1 MKSIWIFLLKLL
13 QMSVLKSDDA
23 FLKYL
28 CQFIDVN
35 EDSMQELIIKAR
47 ETFQILHLKKNEVFV
62 KENEVCLHFCF
73 VESGI
78 LQHSIEVLDEEK
90 TTYLALRNSVTSSLS
105 SFLFGKQSRK
115 SIKAIADCKLWIID
129 LKTFKDLIE
138 NNKAFHQFYYNV
150 IEKQICLIDDYR
162 IDLLTLTPEER
173 YKKLLST
180 EPKLLQ
186 EVPLHYLSSFLGIS
200 SRHMSRIRKNIL

>member
-1 MKSIWIFLLKLL
+1 MSISKTN
-13 QMSVLKSDDA
+13 DA
-23 FLKYL
+23 FLDYL
-28 CQFIDVN
+28 CQFIDMN
-35 EDSMQELIIKAR
+35 EKSTLDLILKAR
-47 ETFQILHLKKNEVFV
+47 EKFQVLDLKKNDYFV
-62 KENEVCLHFCF
+62 KEGEVCRHFCF

-105 SFLFGKQSRK
+105 SFLFGKTSRK
-115 SIKAIADCKLWIID
+115 SIKAIADCKLWIVD

-173 YKKLLST
+173 YKKLLAT

-200 SRHMSRIRKNIL
+200 SRHMSRIRKNIN